1 MVVPF
6 SGPASSLEELRGR
19 LERLRRR
26 PGDTVLIADNTPRR
40 DGNRGPDTVQRA
52 GDPIPVLHDAA
63 RRTPGYARNRGAA
76 IGTAE
81 WIVFFDA
88 DTDPSED
95 LLDRYFEPEPGDAIG
110 LMGGGIRDEPVA
122 PNGRPAARYQYM
134 RAAMSQDQ
142 TFRLGPW
149 GFPVTANVAVRRA
162 AFEAVGGFR
171 EDIRAAE
178 DADLTYRLRA
188 DGWRVE
194 RRDDAIVTHRSRQ
207 TLGAFVR
214 QQALH
219 AAGGAWLDRQYPG
232 STPPRSGRGINWGR
246 VREASAGLI
255 AAARS
260 GDRDRVL
267 WAVFEPLEMLT
278 WKLGRSLPNERPL
291 GRSLPNERPLRRW
304 LAGRRPG

>member
-1 MVVPF
+1 M
-6 SGPASSLEELRGR
+6 
-19 LERLRRR
+19 
-26 PGDTVLIADNTPRR
+26 
-40 DGNRGPDTVQRA
+40 
-52 GDPIPVLHDAA
+52 
-63 RRTPGYARNRGAA
+63 GAA
-76 IGTAE
+76 Q

-95 LLDRYFEPEPGDAIG
+95 LLDRYFAPEPGDATG
-110 LMGGGIRDEPVA
+110 LIGGGIRDEPVT
-122 PNGRPAARYQYM
+122 PSGRAAARYQYM

-188 DGWRVE
+188 DGWQVE
-194 RRDDAIVTHRSRQ
+194 RREEAFVTHRSRQ
-207 TLGAFVR
+207 TLRAFVF

-219 AAGGAWLDRQYPG
+219 AAGGAWLDRHYPG
-232 STPPRSGRGINWGR
+232 STPPRSGKGINWGR
-246 VREASAGLI
+246 VREASVGLI

-260 GDRDRVL
+260 RDRDRVL

-291 GRSLPNERPLRRW
+291 SRW
-304 LAGRRPG
+304 LAGHRSD

>member
-6 SGPASSLEELRGR
+6 SGPPFALEKLQECLQR
-19 LERLRRR
+19 LHRR
-26 PGDTVLIADNTPRR
+26 PGDTVLIVDNTPRH
-40 DGNRGPDTVQRA
+40 DGSQGARMAQEADEAV
-52 GDPIPVLHDAA
+52 PVLRDAE

-76 IGTAE
+76 IGKAE
-81 WIVFFDA
+81 WLVFFDA
-88 DTDPSED
+88 DTDPSLD

-110 LMGGGIRDEPVA
+110 LLGGGIRDEPVA
-122 PNGRPAARYQYM
+122 RDGRPAARYQYM
-134 RAAMSQDQ
+134 RSAMSQDQ
-142 TFRLGPW
+142 TFRLGRW

-162 AFEAVGGFR
+162 AFEGVGGFR

-194 RRDDAIVTHRSRQ
+194 RRDGAIVTHRSRQ
-207 TLGAFVR
+207 TLRAFVV

-232 STPPRSGRGINWGR
+232 STPPRSRRGINWGR
-246 VREASAGLI
+246 VRDASAGLI

-260 GDRDRVL
+260 GERDRLL

-291 GRSLPNERPLRRW
+291 RGWPAS
-304 LAGRRPG
+304 RRPD

>member
-1 MVVPF
+1 MSRPAVDVVVPF
-6 SGPASSLEELRGR
+6 SGPAAALRELQARI
-19 LERLRRR
+19 ERVRRR
-26 PGDTVLIADNTPRR
+26 PGDTLLIVDNTPRR
-40 DGNRGPDTVQRA
+40 DGIEVA
-52 GDPIPVLHDAA
+52 GTAQGARETIPVLRDSG
-63 RRTPGYARNRGAA
+63 RRTPGYARNRGSAV
-76 IGTAE
+76 GSAE

-88 DTDPSED
+88 DTDPSDD
-95 LLDRYFEPEPGDAIG
+95 LLDRYFEPEPGDATG

-122 PNGRPAARYQYM
+122 PDGRPAARYQYM
-134 RAAMSQDQ
+134 RAAMSQEQ

-171 EDIRAAE
+171 DDIRAGE

-194 RRDDAIVTHRSRQ
+194 RREEAIVTHRSRQ
-207 TLGAFVR
+207 TLRGFVL

-219 AAGGAWLDRQYPG
+219 AAGGAWLDRHYPG

-260 GDRDRVL
+260 GDRDRML
-267 WAVFEPLEMLT
+267 WALFEPLEMMT
-278 WKLGRSLPNERPL
+278 WKL

-304 LAGRRPG
+304 LAGRRSG